1 MAVEDFRVT
10 VTEYS
15 IEDYAA
21 PIMTTQSS
29 TRPWVLQQVVASG
42 LKKNASKNCFLTGK
56 NLEQVQA
63 QGPQGGTGGKKG
75 AGKG

>member
-1 MAVEDFRVT
+1 MG
-10 VTEYS
+10 S
-15 IEDYAA
+15 AA
-21 PIMTTQSS
+21 GGGF
-29 TRPWVLQQVVASG
+29 WV
-42 LKKNASKNCFLTGK
+42 KKNASKNCFLTGK